1 MKQINIIKVWLFAST
16 AIVIFSCNQPTSA
29 DKPSVP
35 DSETGSVVT
44 AAPNEAKPI
53 PSGPVEGTRMTD
65 AYVKQVAQMAYLWG
79 WPMINV
85 HNRKTMYEKLPHAGL
100 IGGIVMAA
108 PPNQLAMLTDY
119 VVPEERIVAC
129 PNQDVVYGM
138 GLMNFDKEPALIVQV
153 PDFGDRFWV
162 YQVCDQRTDGF
173 AEIGKMYGSKP
184 GFYLLTGPNW
194 DGKTPD
200 GIQKVFKCATSLG
213 LIIPR
218 AFQSDDVAD
227 KQALQPTLTQIMMYP
242 VSQFDGKMKTA
253 DWKALPTFPSA
264 SSGGEETKW
273 VDPNSFFDVL
283 PEILKEVPAMAGEEA
298 LYAQMQSVLDAS
310 AKDPKI
316 KAVLKAAAIEY
327 EASLIK
333 PLFQFVNVGYPVQ
346 YNWTTQKNGA
356 SFGTDYLTRTAVAK
370 SNIFVNKPAET
381 KYFYQDLDEKGIR
394 LNGKNNYTVTYA
406 AGQLP
411 PVKGFWS
418 LTLYNEN
425 HFFENNKINRYSLG
439 TKNKGLQKNADGSV
453 TIYVQKIAPSADK
466 MSNWLP
472 SPASNFTLYQRCY
485 WPEETI
491 LNGTWNPPA
500 IVKQVK

>member
-1 MKQINIIKVWLFAST
+1 MKKIVNKPTFASLLI
-16 AIVIFSCNQPTSA
+16 ASIALLIFSCNQQKPVEVTSTS
-29 DKPSVP
+29 DSVAV
-35 DSETGSVVT
+35 ET
-44 AAPNEAKPI
+44 NKMKKI
-53 PSGPVEGTRMTD
+53 PSGPVEGTQMTD

-79 WPMINV
+79 WPMVNV

-138 GLMNFDKEPALIVQV
+138 GLMNFDKEAALIVQV

-194 DGKTPD
+194 NGKIPD
-200 GIQKVFKCATSLG
+200 GIQKIFKCSTSLG

-227 KQALQPTLTQIMMYP
+227 KLALQPTLTQIMMYP
-242 VSQFDGKMKTA
+242 LSQFDGKMKTA
-253 DWKALPTFPSA
+253 DWKGLPTFPSE

-273 VDPNSFFDVL
+273 VDPQTFFDVL
-283 PEILKEVPAMAGEEA
+283 PDILKEVPAMPGEEA
-298 LYAQMQSVLDAS
+298 IYAQIQSVLGAA
-310 AKDPKI
+310 AKNPKI
-316 KAVLKAAAIEY
+316 KAILKASAIEN
-327 EASLIK
+327 ETSLIK
-333 PLFQFVNVGYPVQ
+333 PLFQFVNVGYSVQ
-346 YNWTTQKNGA
+346 HNWTTQKNGA
-356 SFGTDYLTRTAVAK
+356 SFGMDYLTRTAVAK

-394 LNGKNNYTVTYA
+394 LNGKSNYTVTYA
-406 AGQLP
+406 TGQLP

-425 HFFENNKINRYSLG
+425 HFFENNKIDRYSLG

-453 TIYVQKIAPSADK
+453 TIYVQKNPPSADK

-500 IVKQVK
+500 VVKQVK